1 MKKILGASL
10 IDGIFSSSICKY
22 NAPHQETRW
31 YLYICETIYKTLE
44 SKIISRL
51 FLSRLSRSNLLFTFP
66 PPPKVKPSNLY
77 FPYLRNIYILDLHK
91 KKKIYEIPSIEHRS
105 LLTIF
110 DAVIEIFRETRA
122 EILTRN
128 RNSLRVRI
136 LLCDSSHCTDCVR
149 YR

>member
-1 MKKILGASL
+1 MRKILGASL
-10 IDGIFSSSICKY
+10 IDRIFSSSICKY
-22 NAPHQETRW
+22 NAPHQETQW
-31 YLYICETIYKTLE
+31 YLYVTIYKMLE

-77 FPYLRNIYILDLHK
+77 FSYLRNIYILDLHK
-91 KKKIYEIPSIEHRS
+91 KKKKSMKFHRLNRF

>member
-22 NAPHQETRW
+22 NAPPNDQETRW

-77 FPYLRNIYILDLHK
+77 FPYLRNIYILDLHEK
-91 KKKIYEIPSIEHRS
+91 KKNLWNSIDWTPFLINDIRCG
-105 LLTIF
+105 
-110 DAVIEIFRETRA
+110 
-122 EILTRN
+122 N
-128 RNSLRVRI
+128 RNFSRN
-136 LLCDSSHCTDCVR
+136 SSWNLDEKSKFLTS
-149 YR
+149 

>member
-1 MKKILGASL
+1 MRKILGASL

-22 NAPHQETRW
+22 NAPHQETQW
-31 YLYICETIYKTLE
+31 YLYVTIYKMLE

-91 KKKIYEIPSIEHRS
+91 KKKNLWNSIDWTPFLINDIRCG
-105 LLTIF
+105 
-110 DAVIEIFRETRA
+110 
-122 EILTRN
+122 N
-128 RNSLRVRI
+128 RNFSRN
-136 LLCDSSHCTDCVR
+136 SSWNLDEKSKFLTS
-149 YR
+149 

>member
-1 MKKILGASL
+1 MLLLMIKRHDDIYISVRRYIKRSNRKLSHDSFSQDSQGQTFCLHFLLLPRSSL
-10 IDGIFSSSICKY
+10 PTYIFLTFEIYIFS
-22 NAPHQETRW
+22 
-31 YLYICETIYKTLE
+31 
-44 SKIISRL
+44 
-51 FLSRLSRSNLLFTFP
+51 
-66 PPPKVKPSNLY
+66 
-77 FPYLRNIYILDLHK
+77 IYIK
-91 KKKIYEIPSIEHRS
+91 RKKIYEIPSIEHRS

-128 RNSLRVRI
+128 RNSLRIRI